1 MMARLI
7 VKSPY
12 IQCGKQN
19 ARGYLCYISTREWV
33 WRSSRMTVRPPRLIT
48 LALEEHWKQ
57 VQQTDGYL
65 KHIATRPRAERLGDH
80 GLFSDADYVSLSAAM
95 PELEHDTGNVWTHI
109 LSLYREDAERLG
121 YNNAQ
126 AG

>member
-1 MMARLI
+1 
-7 VKSPY
+7 
-12 IQCGKQN
+12 
-19 ARGYLCYISTREWV
+19 
-33 WRSSRMTVRPPRLIT
+33 MTVRPPWLIT

>member
-1 MMARLI
+1 MMDDGETDRQ
-7 VKSPY
+7 KSVYP
-12 IQCGKQN
+12 
-19 ARGYLCYISTREWV
+19 V
-33 WRSSRMTVRPPRLIT
+33 WQTKRQRVSLLHYDAGMGVEIIPDDRPPTPAHHPGLGGT
-48 LALEEHWKQ
+48 LEAGAA
-57 VQQTDGYL
+57 DGWL
-65 KHIATRPRAERLGDH
+65 PEAHRNAAPCG
-80 GLFSDADYVSLSAAM
+80 ADYVSLSAAM